1 MTATTLPGLSPHL
14 EAVASTMAAALASAE
29 PRVSG
34 LIDGLGPFHGKLLR
48 PSLCLLVAGT
58 LGEAD
63 RRHHALGAALE
74 LIHTAT
80 LVHDDL
86 IDDADTRRGRTTAHV
101 RHGNTTAVLLG
112 DFLYTRAFTL
122 VASLGDLEMVSRL
135 CAGTNTVCE
144 GELHQQMVARDAD
157 LSEDEYR
164 RIIYGKTAALTE
176 LAGFFGALTGD
187 DTQRRAAAA
196 FGRDLGMA
204 FQIVDDCLDV
214 NGDAQKVGKTLA
226 TDLER
231 GRVTLPLI
239 RVLAASS
246 AGERNRLEAQLL
258 RASGAEQV
266 ETARRILIDRGG
278 VASSL
283 GTARELVASAKQHLS
298 RLPDTSARAQLA
310 ELADFV
316 VARDF

>member
-1 MTATTLPGLSPHL
+1 MNATLPATAGHLS
-14 EAVASTMAAALASAE
+14 AVEQAMVCALASRE
-29 PRVSG
+29 PRVVA
-34 LIDGLGPFHGKLLR
+34 LFEQLGPFHGKLLR
-48 PSLCLLVAGT
+48 PSLCLLVAET
-58 LGEAD
+58 LGTVD
-63 RRHHALGAALE
+63 TRHHALGAALE

-101 RHGNTTAVLLG
+101 SHGNTTAVLLG
-112 DFLYTRAFTL
+112 DFMYTRAFSL
-122 VASLGDLEMVSRL
+122 VASLGELELVTRL
-135 CAGTNTVCE
+135 CAATNTVCE
-144 GELHQQMVARDAD
+144 GELHQQMSERDAD

-176 LAGFFGALTGD
+176 LAGFFGALAGGEPV
-187 DTQRRAAAA
+187 RRAAAA

-204 FQIVDDCLDV
+204 FQIVDDCLDLS
-214 NGDAQKVGKTLA
+214 GDAQKIGKTLA

-239 RVLAASS
+239 RVLAA
-246 AGERNRLEAQLL
+246 ALPDERPALEQRLL
-258 RASGAEQV
+258 RAQGPAQV
-266 ETARRILIDRGG
+266 ESARRLVIERGG
-278 VASSL
+278 LASAQA
-283 GTARELVASAKQHLS
+283 TARELATTAKTHLL
-298 RLPDTSARAQLA
+298 RLPDSPARAQLA

>member
-1 MTATTLPGLSPHL
+1 M
-14 EAVASTMAAALASAE
+14 
-29 PRVSG
+29 
-34 LIDGLGPFHGKLLR
+34 
-48 PSLCLLVAGT
+48 
-58 LGEAD
+58 
-63 RRHHALGAALE
+63 
-74 LIHTAT
+74 
-80 LVHDDL
+80 
-86 IDDADTRRGRTTAHV
+86 
-101 RHGNTTAVLLG
+101 
-112 DFLYTRAFTL
+112 
-122 VASLGDLEMVSRL
+122 
-135 CAGTNTVCE
+135 
-144 GELHQQMVARDAD
+144 
-157 LSEDEYR
+157 
-164 RIIYGKTAALTE
+164 
-176 LAGFFGALTGD
+176 
-187 DTQRRAAAA
+187 
-196 FGRDLGMA
+196 
-204 FQIVDDCLDV
+204 DDCLDV

-246 AGERNRLEAQLL
+246 AGERDRLEAQLL

>member
-1 MTATTLPGLSPHL
+1 MIAALPALADQL
-14 EAVASTMAAALASAE
+14 RAVEQAMAAALASRE
-29 PRVSG
+29 SRVAG
-34 LIDGLGPFHGKLLR
+34 LIEDLGPFHGKLLR

-58 LGEAD
+58 LGAAD
-63 RRHHALGAALE
+63 ERHHALGAALE

-86 IDDADTRRGRTTAHV
+86 IDDADTRRGRPTAHT
-101 RHGNTTAVLLG
+101 RHGNTTAILLG
-112 DFLYTRAFTL
+112 DFMYTRAFSL
-122 VASLGDLEMVSRL
+122 VAELGELELVKRL
-135 CAGTNTVCE
+135 CAATNTVCE
-144 GELHQQMVARDAD
+144 GELHQQMAARDAD

-176 LAGFFGALTGD
+176 LAAYFGALAGGD
-187 DTQRRAAAA
+187 AQRRAAAA

-204 FQIVDDCLDV
+204 FQIADDCLDV
-214 NGDAQKVGKTLA
+214 AGDAQKVGKTLA

-239 RVLAASS
+239 RVLAAAS
-246 AGERNRLEAQLL
+246 AAERPDVERLLL
-258 RASGAEQV
+258 HPAGREQV
-266 ETARRILIDRGG
+266 EAARTLIIQRGG
-278 VASSL
+278 VASAL
-283 GTARELVASAKQHLS
+283 ATARELIAAAKTHLY
-298 RLPDTSARAQLA
+298 RLPDSPARAQLS

>member
-1 MTATTLPGLSPHL
+1 MIAALPALSEQL
-14 EAVASTMAAALASAE
+14 SSVEQCMAAALASRE
-29 PRVSG
+29 QRVAS
-34 LIDGLGPFHGKLLR
+34 LIESLGPFHGKLLR
-48 PSLCLLVAGT
+48 PSLCLLVAAT
-58 LGEAD
+58 LGPVDE
-63 RRHHALGAALE
+63 RHHALGAALE

-101 RHGNTTAVLLG
+101 RHGNTTAILLG
-112 DFLYTRAFTL
+112 DFMYTRAFSL
-122 VASLGDLEMVSRL
+122 VAGLGELELVNRL
-135 CAGTNTVCE
+135 CAATNTVCE
-144 GELHQQMVARDAD
+144 GELHQQMAARDAD

-176 LAGFFGALTGD
+176 LAAYFGAMAGD
-187 DTQRRAAAA
+187 DATRRAAAA

-204 FQIVDDCLDV
+204 FQIADDCLDV
-214 NGDAQKVGKTLA
+214 AGDAQKVGKTLA

-239 RVLAASS
+239 RVLAAAS
-246 AGERNRLEAQLL
+246 AAERPALEHQLL
-258 RASGAEQV
+258 RANGHEQV
-266 ETARRILIDRGG
+266 DAARRLIIERGG
-278 VASSL
+278 VTSSL
-283 GTARELVASAKQHLS
+283 GTARELIAAAKTHLL
-298 RLPDTSARAQLA
+298 RLPDSPARTQLA

>member
-1 MTATTLPGLSPHL
+1 MIASLPAIAEQLA
-14 EAVASTMAAALASAE
+14 AVERTMAVALASRE
-29 PRVSG
+29 PRVAA
-34 LIDGLGPFHGKLLR
+34 LIEELGPFHGKLLR
-48 PSLCLLVAGT
+48 PSLCLLVAETIGSVD
-58 LGEAD
+58 A
-63 RRHHALGAALE
+63 RHHALGAALE

-101 RHGNTTAVLLG
+101 SHGNTTAILLG
-112 DFLYTRAFTL
+112 DFMYTRAFSL
-122 VASLGDLEMVSRL
+122 VADLGEMELVTRL
-135 CAGTNTVCE
+135 CAATNTVCE
-144 GELHQQMVARDAD
+144 GELHQQMSERDAD

-187 DTQRRAAAA
+187 EPARRAAAA

-204 FQIVDDCLDV
+204 FQVVDDCLDLS
-214 NGDAQKVGKTLA
+214 GDAQKIGKTLA

-239 RVLAASS
+239 RVLAA
-246 AGERNRLEAQLL
+246 AQPDERPALEQRLL
-258 RASGAEQV
+258 RAHGREQI
-266 ETARRILIDRGG
+266 ESARRLVIDRGG
-278 VASSL
+278 LASAQA
-283 GTARELVASAKQHLS
+283 TARELANAAKTHLL
-298 RLPDTSARAQLA
+298 RLPDSPARAQLA